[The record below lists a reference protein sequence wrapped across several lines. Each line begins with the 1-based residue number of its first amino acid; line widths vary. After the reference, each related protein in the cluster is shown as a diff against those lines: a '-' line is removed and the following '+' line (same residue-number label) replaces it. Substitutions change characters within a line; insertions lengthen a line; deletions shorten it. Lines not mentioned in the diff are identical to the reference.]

1 MLPSGIRA
9 RLLWLV
15 AAAII
20 PFLVLSGI
28 GLGTEWR
35 REHDAAIRRAL
46 DEARLIAAQ
55 VDDHIGNLDNL
66 LLGLSR
72 AVSTNS
78 ADAKATNALLRQVKA
93 QLPDFISHIMLFSR
107 DGYSIATSFEEEIK
121 PVYIGD
127 RLYFRKL
134 MAGEQMSLGEVMRGR
149 VNGWWLVNV
158 GRRVEDATGRLSGVL
173 AIGTRLEH
181 FQDALRLDNL
191 PAGSVVRVL
200 SEDGIVIA
208 QSVNGPN
215 WIGRNLRKVET
226 VLRHMRAREITEIV
240 AWTDGVERITG
251 SATAHRAPWLV
262 SVGLPGN
269 VAWAAIA
276 ASLAWGAVFCAAA
289 TLAAFAVAWALS
301 AKIVRPIQQLDR
313 DASMLAAG
321 DLSHRSAIQTKNEIG
336 DLARSFN
343 LMAASLERRQDE
355 AKLATDEYRRTKD
368 ALAALIEH
376 APVPIVVKEL
386 EAQTFILVNRAYE
399 KFMGICRD
407 QLIGRTVNELFPRE
421 EAEKIIQ
428 YDEKAL
434 GSQESISSGEFTV
447 HTPNN
452 GVRVVA
458 TTRLLV
464 RGRDDGAQHLM
475 AVIEDVTDR
484 KQAEE
489 QIFHIAH
496 HDALTGLPNRI
507 QYNER
512 LEQELEAIE
521 SGASLAVLYLD
532 LDHFKNVND
541 TLGHSI
547 GDELLKTAADR
558 LRSCVRQTDII
569 ARLGGDE
576 FAIIQTGID
585 QASDAAALACRIQEA
600 ISAPFDL
607 DGLHAVTNVS
617 IGISLA
623 PMNASLSADLM
634 KQADMALYHAKA
646 AGRNAYR
653 FFEPQ
658 MDASMRARRRI
669 ESSLREA
676 IVNGGLELHYQPVVR
691 VADDAVVGMEAL
703 LRWRH
708 AERGMLAPAEF
719 IPVAEETGLIVP
731 LGEWVLRQA
740 CADAAKW
747 PADIKVAINLSPAQ
761 FRDRSLMQVITSALG
776 ASGLPPARL
785 ELEIT
790 EELLLQDDE
799 NTLTRLKQLREL
811 GVQIVMDD
819 FGTGYSSLNYLRRF
833 PLDKIKIDQAFVGGL
848 SDGNAVS
855 AAIVQAV
862 VGIAKVLRVRTTA
875 EGIETQEQ
883 LRLVK
888 ALGCTEVQGYL
899 FGTPMPVGEL
909 LRLFPAAAAGR
920 ATAA

>member
-1 MLPSGIRA
+1 VAGFRRTA
-9 RLLWLV
+9 RK
-15 AAAII
+15 
-20 PFLVLSGI
+20 F
-28 GLGTEWR
+28 
-35 REHDAAIRRAL
+35 
-46 DEARLIAAQ
+46 
-55 VDDHIGNLDNL
+55 
-66 LLGLSR
+66 
-72 AVSTNS
+72 
-78 ADAKATNALLRQVKA
+78 
-93 QLPDFISHIMLFSR
+93 
-107 DGYSIATSFEEEIK
+107 
-121 PVYIGD
+121 
-127 RLYFRKL
+127 
-134 MAGEQMSLGEVMRGR
+134 
-149 VNGWWLVNV
+149 
-158 GRRVEDATGRLSGVL
+158 
-173 AIGTRLEH
+173 
-181 FQDALRLDNL
+181 
-191 PAGSVVRVL
+191 
-200 SEDGIVIA
+200 
-208 QSVNGPN
+208 
-215 WIGRNLRKVET
+215 
-226 VLRHMRAREITEIV
+226 
-240 AWTDGVERITG
+240 
-251 SATAHRAPWLV
+251 
-262 SVGLPGN
+262 
-269 VAWAAIA
+269 AWAAIA
-276 ASLAWGAVFCAAA
+276 ASLEWGSLFCAGAI
-289 TLAAFAVAWALS
+289 LAAFAVAWALS

-321 DLSHRSAIQTKNEIG
+321 DLSHRSAIRTKDEIG

-386 EAQTFILVNRAYE
+386 EAQTFILVNQAYE

-407 QLIGRTVNELFPRE
+407 QLIGRTANDLFPRE

-434 GSQESISSGEFTV
+434 GSQESICSGEFTV

-452 GVRVVA
+452 GVRVVT

-541 TLGHSI
+541 TLGHSM

-585 QASDAAALACRIQEA
+585 QASDAAGLACRIQEA

-658 MDASMRARRRI
+658 MDAIMRARRRI

-676 IVNGGLELHYQPVVR
+676 IVDGGLELQYQPVVR
-691 VADDAVVGMEAL
+691 VADEAIVGMEAL

-708 AERGMLAPAEF
+708 AERGMLMPAEF

-761 FRDRSLMQVITSALG
+761 FKDRSLMQVIMSALA

-799 NTLTRLKQLREL
+799 NTLARLKQLREL

-888 ALGCTEVQGYL
+888 ALGCTEVQGFL
-899 FGTPMPVGEL
+899 FGTPMPAGEL
-909 LRLFPAAAAGR
+909 PRLFPAATAAR